1 MRGDPSIFTESLYNF
16 SSQVFLFCFFC
27 AHITHITIFFCIL
40 PTLFYILTCFLTL
53 FLVFCYCCCCYLF
66 FITLHSNQTHNL
78 LFFYYVFIYVSMY
91 LYIYGFM
98 CLCVY
103 VGMHVCMYLF
113 IQSPISIPSFI
124 YFFSLLSPQRR
135 TRNILSTTPPRII

>member
-16 SSQVFLFCFFC
+16 SSQVFLFWFFC
-27 AHITHITIFFCIL
+27 AHITHITIFFLYFTNTFLYLDMFSYLIL
-40 PTLFYILTCFLTL
+40 GILLL
-53 FLVFCYCCCCYLF
+53 LL
-66 FITLHSNQTHNL
+66 L
-78 LFFYYVFIYVSMY
+78 LFIFHHFTFQSNTQSPIFYYVFIYVSMY